1 MKKLFKDIENDSQFN
16 LNGTDFK
23 KIPLL
28 KVSCCRSYN
37 AEAVSNSNQKIF
49 VKPEDEVE
57 VND

>member
-1 MKKLFKDIENDSQFN
+1 MNKTFKNIENDTVFS

-37 AEAVSNSNQKIF
+37 AEAVNNNNQKIF
-49 VKPEDEVE
+49 IKPEDEVE

>member
-1 MKKLFKDIENDSQFN
+1 MKKQFKDLENNTTFKT
-16 LNGTDFK
+16 NGFDFK

-28 KVSCCRSYN
+28 RVSCCRSYN
-37 AEAVSNSNQKIF
+37 AEAVNNADQKIF

>member
-1 MKKLFKDIENDSQFN
+1 MKKPFKDLENNTTFKFN
-16 LNGTDFK
+16 DKDFK

-28 KVSCCRSYN
+28 RVSCCRSYN
-37 AEAVSNSNQKIF
+37 AEAVSDNNQKIF

>member
-1 MKKLFKDIENDSQFN
+1 MKKPFKDLENNSTFKV
-16 LNGTDFK
+16 NGTDFK

-28 KVSCCRSYN
+28 RVSCCRSYN
-37 AEAVSNSNQKIF
+37 AESVSNADQKIF